1 MKDKKIRVIIAEDN
15 EDIVDV
21 LRLYLQNEGYEII
34 SASNGKE
41 ALSIINNQHFD
52 IGLFDIMMPEMDGY
66 QLIQEVRKNN
76 NMPIIII
83 SAKKE
88 DNDKIIGLNIGAD
101 DYLVKPFNPLEVVAR
116 VNSAIRRFYVL
127 NENNDTDDDERT
139 DIVVGNIKLDHLTF
153 KLYKN
158 DREIIVTATE
168 FKILSMLMSTPGRVY
183 TKAQIYERLNGELFI
198 NDENTITVH
207 ISNIR
212 NKLEDDS
219 KNPKYLVTVRGLG
232 YKFVDGK

>member
-15 EDIVDV
+15 EDIIDV
-21 LRLYLQNEGYEII
+21 LRLYLQNEGYEVI

-52 IGLFDIMMPEMDGY
+52 LGLFDIMMPEMDGY

-116 VNSAIRRFYVL
+116 VNSAIRRFYML
-127 NENNDTDDDERT
+127 NENNNDDDECT
-139 DIVVGNIKLDHLTF
+139 DIVVGNVKLDHLTF

-198 NDENTITVH
+198 NDENTIAVH